1 MAVRVEGG
9 DHDVSKVYDL
19 SNWRNW
25 NEFTEIMDEEVL
37 GLEEKMN
44 SV

>member
-1 MAVRVEGG
+1 MRVEGG

-19 SNWRNW
+19 SSWRNW
-25 NEFTEIMDEEVL
+25 NEFTEIMDEGEVL
-37 GLEEKMN
+37 RLEEKMN